1 MSVQVKY
8 RRDTA
13 ANVAAYTG
21 ASGELIIDTT
31 NNRVT
36 VHDGST
42 AGGWPAAKLSEV
54 ATPGAPVAAS
64 AHGATAQFEWIEQ
77 LITCS
82 GAMTSIPLGATVI
95 IFAVALKVIT
105 TVTGCTSITVN
116 DSQNGNGHWGSGIG
130 VSAGSTNAGMASS
143 GGYYNGS
150 TTLALAAV
158 GGGASFTGGT
168 VRVSV
173 LAMVVTPPT
182 S

>member
-1 MSVQVKY
+1 MSVQVKH

-13 ANVAAYTG
+13 ANIAAFTP
-21 ASGELIIDTT
+21 AQGEMIVDTT
-31 NNRVT
+31 NNRMIVG
-36 VHDGST
+36 DGAL
-42 AGGWPAAKLSEV
+42 AGGYAAAKLSEV
-54 ATPGAPVAAS
+54 PVAPS
-64 AHGATAQFEWIEQ
+64 AHGATAGLQWIEQ

-82 GAMTSIPLGATVI
+82 GATTNIPLGATVVI
-95 IFAVALKVIT
+95 LAVALRVVT
-105 TVTGCTSITVN
+105 NVTGCTSITIN

-130 VSAGSTNAGMASS
+130 LTAGTTNAGMASN
-143 GGYYNGS
+143 GPYYNGS
-150 TTLALAAV
+150 TTLALAAI

>member
-1 MSVQVKY
+1 MSVQVKH

-13 ANVAAYTG
+13 ANIATFTPAQ
-21 ASGELIIDTT
+21 GEIIVDTT
-31 NNRVT
+31 NYRMICG
-36 VHDGST
+36 DGAL
-42 AGGWPAAKLSEV
+42 AGGYPAAKLSEV
-54 ATPGAPVAAS
+54 PIAPS
-64 AHGATAQFEWIEQ
+64 AKGATAQLIWIEQ

-82 GAMTSIPLGATVI
+82 GPTTNIPLGQSCRIEGVLLR
-95 IFAVALKVIT
+95 VVT
-105 TVTGCTSITVN
+105 TVSGCTSITVN

-130 VSAGSTNAGMASS
+130 LTAGTTNQGYAS
-143 GGYYNGS
+143 NGPYFNGT

-158 GGGASFTGGT
+158 GGGASFSGGT